1 MALIILTVTEH
12 EFIFVQTFSS
22 PLKLTIT
29 TALRL
34 AIGAAH
40 AATDNTRM
48 NKIP

>member
-29 TALRL
+29 TAVFL
-34 AIGAAH
+34 ASDATH
-40 AATDNTRM
+40 AATDNTRI